1 MTEFLAKHLVPALA
15 LSKREVVR
23 FFRQPSRVVGAL
35 LTPLVF
41 WLLIG
46 GGVGS
51 TFQIPGQAAGATSGG
66 YSVYFYPGAIMM
78 VVLFTA
84 IFSTFSVI
92 EDRRE
97 GFLQGVLVSPASRA
111 SIVLGKILGGT
122 FLASFQAVL
131 FLAIAPL
138 VGIKLTLVGVIMAA
152 VVIALGSFALTA
164 LGLCIAW
171 KLTSTQGFH
180 AVMNLLLMPMWFLSG
195 SLFPYRDDMA
205 WPLKIAMQI
214 NPLTYVQSGLRHAMS
229 LDDAG
234 VRAALPVSLQICL
247 IASVVF
253 AGLMFLAATLI
264 VHWTDGNEPLFA

>member
-138 VGIKLTLVGVIMAA
+138 VGIKLTLVGVFMAA

>member
-51 TFQIPGQAAGATSGG
+51 TFQIPGQAVGATSGG
-66 YSVYFYPGAIMM
+66 YSVFFYPGAIMM